1 MAWGRGAPDP
11 PGGRCEACDEAG
23 FVSRLRRHHIC
34 LCYAMRRA
42 RLGSVPAQSI
52 PAEKAGYRSPR
63 RAARQPGFGH
73 DQRHCHLPP
82 PAQEPAGEGPVCCLE
97 GHGVATSSTW
107 GVTAA
112 TGERKS
118 EDNANE
124 AAQGYRQPNRDEAD
138 DLAPARG
145 IAVSV
150 LVGIALWLAIV
161 AVVLLITWFFW
172 DSA

>member
-1 MAWGRGAPDP
+1 M
-11 PGGRCEACDEAG
+11 
-23 FVSRLRRHHIC
+23 
-34 LCYAMRRA
+34 
-42 RLGSVPAQSI
+42 
-52 PAEKAGYRSPR
+52 
-63 RAARQPGFGH
+63 
-73 DQRHCHLPP
+73 
-82 PAQEPAGEGPVCCLE
+82 
-97 GHGVATSSTW
+97 
-107 GVTAA
+107 TAV

-118 EDNANE
+118 EDNAHE